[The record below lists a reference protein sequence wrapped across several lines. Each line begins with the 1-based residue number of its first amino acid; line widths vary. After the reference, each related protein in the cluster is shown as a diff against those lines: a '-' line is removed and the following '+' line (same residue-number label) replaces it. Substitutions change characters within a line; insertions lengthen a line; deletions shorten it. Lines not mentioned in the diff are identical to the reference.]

1 MENKIKEMPS
11 SQEAENSVL
20 GCILLDG
27 EQSFDKVIP
36 WIRNDNAFYTTDNKK
51 IWKAIK
57 ILRRKK
63 EPIDLVTVSN
73 TLREDGED
81 NISYYLTGLTDVIA
95 TTSNIES
102 HAKIVWE
109 KYVQREVRT
118 ASYKMN
124 KISFDKYEKTMPL
137 INQQLKWLEELRD
150 LQPDR
155 INNLDAMIEDAVEYI
170 KSGENVIK
178 FGMYALD
185 KPAGGMTRK
194 EVTVL
199 GGRPGHGKTTLMI
212 NVLKSLIEQGYKV
225 MLFNRE
231 MSNTE
236 MLRKLI
242 VLESK
247 SLLYGNIRRGE
258 IDGLEDEID
267 KAEQTIKEKYKNLIM
282 YDDIRTLQDGIAEIS
297 KHKPDVVI
305 DDYIQLI
312 TMNDNKDRRFQ
323 IETIMQEYKWVAK
336 KENCSALLIS
346 QLNREIERRIDPYP
360 RMSDYAESGVI
371 EQTVENALFVFYGY
385 NFDHENYDMYESE
398 IISCKTRYGM
408 VGGYKVGFAGNRCS
422 FYPTREQA
430 VKDLKNTNQDE
441 QPKTEWLE
449 GD

>member
-1 MENKIKEMPS
+1 M
-11 SQEAENSVL
+11 
-20 GCILLDG
+20 DG
-27 EQSFDKVIP
+27 EDCFDKALP
-36 WIRNDNAFYTTDNKK
+36 WIRNDDAFYIDNNKK
-51 IWKAIK
+51 IWQAIK
-57 ILRRKK
+57 VLRQKK
-63 EPIDLVTVSN
+63 DPIDLITVSN
-73 TLREDGED
+73 ELKENKETD
-81 NISYYLTGLTDVIA
+81 IAYYLSGLPDSIV
-95 TTSNIES
+95 TSANIEN

-109 KYVQREVRT
+109 KYVQREVRKT
-118 ASYKMN
+118 SYKMN
-124 KISFDKYEKTMPL
+124 GVSFDKYKKTMPL
-137 INQQLKWLEELRD
+137 INKQLKWLEELRD

-155 INNLDAMIEDAVEYI
+155 LNNLDAMVDEAVDYI

-199 GGRPGHGKTTLMI
+199 GGRPGHGKTTLMVNI
-212 NVLKSLIEQGYKV
+212 LKSLIEQGYKV

-258 IDGLEDEID
+258 IEGLEDQID
-267 KAEQTIKEKYKNLIM
+267 KAEKTIKKKYKNLIM
-282 YDDIRTLQDGIAEIS
+282 YDDIRTLEDGIAEIS
-297 KHKPDVVI
+297 KHKPDIVI

-312 TMNDNKDRRFQ
+312 TMDDNKDRRFQ
-323 IETIMQEYKWVAK
+323 IEKIMQEYKWVAK
-336 KENCSALLIS
+336 KENCSALLLS

-398 IISCKTRYGM
+398 IISCKTRYGV
-408 VGGYKVGFAGNRCS
+408 VGGYKVGFAGNRCG
-422 FYPTREQA
+422 FYATRDQA
-430 VKDLKNTNQDE
+430 VKDLKSENET
-441 QPKTEWLE
+441 PKTNWLE

>member
-1 MENKIKEMPS
+1 MEKQIGEMPS
-11 SQEAENSVL
+11 SADAENSVL
-20 GCILLDG
+20 GCILMDG
-27 EQSFDKVIP
+27 EDCFDKALP
-36 WIRNDNAFYTTDNKK
+36 WIRNDDAFYVDNNKK

-57 ILRRKK
+57 VLRQKK
-63 EPIDLVTVSN
+63 DPIDLITVSN
-73 TLREDGED
+73 ELKENKETE
-81 NISYYLTGLTDVIA
+81 IAYYLSGLPDTIV
-95 TTSNIES
+95 TSANIEN

-109 KYVQREVRT
+109 KYVQREVRKT
-118 ASYKMN
+118 SYKMN
-124 KISFDKYEKTMPL
+124 SVSFDKYKKTMPL
-137 INQQLKWLEELRD
+137 INRQLKWLEELRD

-155 INNLDAMIEDAVEYI
+155 VNNLDAMVDEAVEYI

-199 GGRPGHGKTTLMI
+199 GGRPGHGKTTLMVNI
-212 NVLKSLIEQGYKV
+212 LKSLIEQGYRV

-258 IDGLEDEID
+258 IEGLEDQID
-267 KAEQTIKEKYKNLIM
+267 KAEKTIKKKYKNLIM
-282 YDDIRTLQDGIAEIS
+282 YDDIRTLEDGIAEIS

-312 TMNDNKDRRFQ
+312 TMDDNKDRRFQ
-323 IETIMQEYKWVAK
+323 IEKIMQEYKWVAK
-336 KENCSALLIS
+336 KENCSALLLS

-398 IISCKTRYGM
+398 IISCKTRYGV
-408 VGGYKVGFAGNRCS
+408 VGGYKVGFAGNRCG
-422 FYPTREQA
+422 FYATRDQA
-430 VKDLKNTNQDE
+430 VKDLKSENET
-441 QPKTEWLE
+441 PKTNWLE

>member
-1 MENKIKEMPS
+1 MEKQIGEMPS
-11 SQEAENSVL
+11 SADAENSVL
-20 GCILLDG
+20 GCILMDG
-27 EQSFDKVIP
+27 EDCFDKALP
-36 WIRNDNAFYTTDNKK
+36 WIRNDDAFYIDNNKK
-51 IWKAIK
+51 IWQAIK
-57 ILRRKK
+57 VLRQKK
-63 EPIDLVTVSN
+63 DPIDLITVSN
-73 TLREDGED
+73 ELKENKETE
-81 NISYYLTGLTDVIA
+81 IAYYLSGLPDTIV
-95 TTSNIES
+95 TSANIEN

-109 KYVQREVRT
+109 KYVQREVRKT
-118 ASYKMN
+118 SYKMN
-124 KISFDKYEKTMPL
+124 GVSFDKYKKTMPL
-137 INQQLKWLEELRD
+137 INKQLKWLEELRD

-155 INNLDAMIEDAVEYI
+155 LNNLDAMVDEAVDYI

-199 GGRPGHGKTTLMI
+199 GGRPGHGKTTLMVNI
-212 NVLKSLIEQGYKV
+212 LKSLIEQGYKV

-258 IDGLEDEID
+258 IKGLEDQID
-267 KAEQTIKEKYKNLIM
+267 KAEKTIKKKYKNLIM
-282 YDDIRTLQDGIAEIS
+282 YDDIRTLEDGIAEIS
-297 KHKPDVVI
+297 KHKPDIVI

-312 TMNDNKDRRFQ
+312 TMDDNKDRRFQ
-323 IETIMQEYKWVAK
+323 IEKIMQEYKWVAK
-336 KENCSALLIS
+336 KENCSALLLS

-398 IISCKTRYGM
+398 IISCKTRYGV
-408 VGGYKVGFAGNRCS
+408 VGGYKVGFAGNRCG
-422 FYPTREQA
+422 FYATRDQA
-430 VKDLKNTNQDE
+430 VKDLKSENET
-441 QPKTEWLE
+441 PKTNWLE

>member
-27 EQSFDKVIP
+27 EKSFDKVIP

-51 IWKAIK
+51 IWKAVK
-57 ILRRKK
+57 ILRKNK
-63 EPIDLVTVSN
+63 EPIDLITVAN
-73 TLREDGED
+73 TLKEEGDD
-81 NISYYLTGLTDVIA
+81 NISYYLSGLTDTIA
-95 TTSNIES
+95 TTANIEN

-124 KISFDKYEKTMPL
+124 KINNVSFDKYEKTMPL
-137 INQQLKWLEELRD
+137 INNQLRWLEELRD

-155 INNLDAMIEDAVEYI
+155 VNDLESMVEDAVEYI

-258 IDGLEDEID
+258 IDGLEGEID
-267 KAEQTIKEKYKNLIM
+267 KAEQTIKEKYK
-282 YDDIRTLQDGIAEIS
+282 S
-297 KHKPDVVI
+297 KV
-305 DDYIQLI
+305 
-312 TMNDNKDRRFQ
+312 
-323 IETIMQEYKWVAK
+323 
-336 KENCSALLIS
+336 
-346 QLNREIERRIDPYP
+346 
-360 RMSDYAESGVI
+360 
-371 EQTVENALFVFYGY
+371 
-385 NFDHENYDMYESE
+385 
-398 IISCKTRYGM
+398 
-408 VGGYKVGFAGNRCS
+408 
-422 FYPTREQA
+422 
-430 VKDLKNTNQDE
+430 
-441 QPKTEWLE
+441 
-449 GD
+449 

>member
-1 MENKIKEMPS
+1 MEKQIGEMPS
-11 SQEAENSVL
+11 SADAENSVL
-20 GCILLDG
+20 GCILMDG
-27 EQSFDKVIP
+27 EDCFDKALP
-36 WIRNDNAFYTTDNKK
+36 WIRNDDAFYIDNNKK
-51 IWKAIK
+51 IWQAIK
-57 ILRRKK
+57 VLRQKK
-63 EPIDLVTVSN
+63 DPIDLITVSN
-73 TLREDGED
+73 ELKENKETE
-81 NISYYLTGLTDVIA
+81 IAYYLSGLPDTIV
-95 TTSNIES
+95 TSANIEN

-109 KYVQREVRT
+109 KYVQREVRKT
-118 ASYKMN
+118 SYKMN
-124 KISFDKYEKTMPL
+124 GVSFDKYKKTMPL
-137 INQQLKWLEELRD
+137 INKQLKWLEELRD

-155 INNLDAMIEDAVEYI
+155 LNNLDAMVDEAVDYI

-199 GGRPGHGKTTLMI
+199 GGRPGHGKTTLMVNI
-212 NVLKSLIEQGYKV
+212 LKSLIEQGYKV

-258 IDGLEDEID
+258 IEGLEDQID
-267 KAEQTIKEKYKNLIM
+267 KAEKTIKKKYKNLIM
-282 YDDIRTLQDGIAEIS
+282 YDDIRTLEDGIAEIS
-297 KHKPDVVI
+297 KHKPDIVI

-312 TMNDNKDRRFQ
+312 TMDDNKDRRFQ
-323 IETIMQEYKWVAK
+323 IEKIMQEYKWVAK
-336 KENCSALLIS
+336 KENCSALLLS

-398 IISCKTRYGM
+398 IISCKTRYGV
-408 VGGYKVGFAGNRCS
+408 VGGYKVGFAGNRCG
-422 FYPTREQA
+422 FYATRDQA
-430 VKDLKNTNQDE
+430 VKDLKSENET
-441 QPKTEWLE
+441 PKTNWLE

>member
-1 MENKIKEMPS
+1 MEKQIGEMPS
-11 SQEAENSVL
+11 SADAENSVL
-20 GCILLDG
+20 GCILMDG
-27 EQSFDKVIP
+27 EDCFDKALP
-36 WIRNDNAFYTTDNKK
+36 WIRNDDAFYIDNNKK
-51 IWKAIK
+51 IWQAIK
-57 ILRRKK
+57 VLRQKK
-63 EPIDLVTVSN
+63 DPIDLITVSN
-73 TLREDGED
+73 ELKENKETD
-81 NISYYLTGLTDVIA
+81 IAYYLSGLPDSIV
-95 TTSNIES
+95 TSANIEN

-109 KYVQREVRT
+109 KYVQREVRKT
-118 ASYKMN
+118 SYKMN
-124 KISFDKYEKTMPL
+124 GVSFDKYKKTMPL
-137 INQQLKWLEELRD
+137 INKQLKWLEELRD

-155 INNLDAMIEDAVEYI
+155 LNNLDAMVDEAVDYI

-199 GGRPGHGKTTLMI
+199 GGRPGHGKTTLMVNI
-212 NVLKSLIEQGYKV
+212 LKSLIEQGYKV

-258 IDGLEDEID
+258 IKGLEDQID
-267 KAEQTIKEKYKNLIM
+267 KAEKTIKKKYKNLIM
-282 YDDIRTLQDGIAEIS
+282 YDDIRTLEDGIAEIS
-297 KHKPDVVI
+297 KHKPDIVI

-312 TMNDNKDRRFQ
+312 TMDDNKDRRFQ
-323 IETIMQEYKWVAK
+323 IEKIMQEYKWVAK
-336 KENCSALLIS
+336 KENCSALLLS

-398 IISCKTRYGM
+398 IISCKTRYGV
-408 VGGYKVGFAGNRCS
+408 VGGYKVGFAGNRCG
-422 FYPTREQA
+422 FYATRDQA
-430 VKDLKNTNQDE
+430 VKDLKSENET
-441 QPKTEWLE
+441 PKTNWLE

>member
-73 TLREDGED
+73 TLKEDGED

-155 INNLDAMIEDAVEYI
+155 VNNLDAMIEDAVEYI

-305 DDYIQLI
+305 DDYII
-312 TMNDNKDRRFQ
+312 DNN
-323 IETIMQEYKWVAK
+323 E
-336 KENCSALLIS
+336 
-346 QLNREIERRIDPYP
+346 
-360 RMSDYAESGVI
+360 
-371 EQTVENALFVFYGY
+371 
-385 NFDHENYDMYESE
+385 
-398 IISCKTRYGM
+398 
-408 VGGYKVGFAGNRCS
+408 
-422 FYPTREQA
+422 
-430 VKDLKNTNQDE
+430 
-441 QPKTEWLE
+441 
-449 GD
+449 

>member
-1 MENKIKEMPS
+1 MESKIKEMPS

-27 EQSFDKVIP
+27 EKSFDKVIP

-51 IWKAIK
+51 IWKAVK
-57 ILRRKK
+57 ILRKNK
-63 EPIDLVTVSN
+63 EPIDLITVAN
-73 TLREDGED
+73 TLKEEGDD
-81 NISYYLTGLTDVIA
+81 NISYYLTGLTDTIA
-95 TTSNIES
+95 TTANIEN

-118 ASYKMN
+118 TSYKMN
-124 KISFDKYEKTMPL
+124 NVSFDKYEKTIPL
-137 INQQLKWLEELRD
+137 INSQLRWLEELRD

-155 INNLDAMIEDAVEYI
+155 VNDLESMVEDAVEYI

-258 IDGLEDEID
+258 LDGLEQEID
-267 KAEQTIKEKYKNLIM
+267 DAEKKIKEKYKNLIM
-282 YDDIRTLQDGIAEIS
+282 FDDIRTLQDGIAEIS

-336 KENCSALLIS
+336 KENCSCLLIS

-422 FYPTREQA
+422 FYATREQA
-430 VKDLKNTNQDE
+430 IKDLKNSSDNE
-441 QPKTEWLE
+441 KPKTDWLE

>member
-1 MENKIKEMPS
+1 MKKEIEAMPVS
-11 SQEAENSVL
+11 REAENSIL
-20 GCILLDG
+20 GCILLNG
-27 EQSFDKVIP
+27 EESFDRVLP
-36 WIRNDNAFYTTDNKK
+36 WIRNDEAFYTSDNKK

-57 ILRRKK
+57 VLRQKK
-63 EPIDLVTVSN
+63 DPIDLVTVSN
-73 TLREDGED
+73 ILREEGED
-81 NISYYLTGLTDVIA
+81 EMSYYLSGLTDTIA
-95 TTSNIES
+95 TTANVEN
-102 HAKIVWE
+102 HAKIIWE
-109 KYVQREVRT
+109 KYVQREVRKT
-118 ASYKMN
+118 SYKMN
-124 KISFDKYEKTMPL
+124 KVSFDKYEKTMPL
-137 INQQLKWLEELRD
+137 INNQLKWLEELRD

-155 INNLDAMIEDAVEYI
+155 INNLDSMVEEAVEHI

-258 IDGLEDEID
+258 IDGLEQEID
-267 KAEQTIKEKYKNLIM
+267 DAEKKIKKKYKNLIM
-282 YDDIRTLQDGIAEIS
+282 FDDVRTLEDGIAEIS

-323 IETIMQEYKWVAK
+323 IERIMQEYKWVSK
-336 KENCSALLIS
+336 KENCSCLLIS

-371 EQTVENALFVFYGY
+371 EQTVENALFIFYGY

-398 IISCKTRYGM
+398 IISCKTRYGV
-408 VGGYKVGFAGNRCS
+408 VGGYKVGFAGNRCG
-422 FYPTREQA
+422 FYATREQA
-430 VKDLKNTNQDE
+430 INDLKSEKE
-441 QPKTEWLE
+441 QPKTDWLE

>member
-1 MENKIKEMPS
+1 METQIGEMPS
-11 SQEAENSVL
+11 SADAENSVL
-20 GCILLDG
+20 GCILMDG
-27 EQSFDKVIP
+27 EDCFDKALP
-36 WIRNDNAFYTTDNKK
+36 WIRNDDAFYVDNNKK

-57 ILRRKK
+57 VLRQKK
-63 EPIDLVTVSN
+63 DPIDLITVSN
-73 TLREDGED
+73 ELKENKETE
-81 NISYYLTGLTDVIA
+81 IAYYLSGLPDTIV
-95 TTSNIES
+95 TSANIEN

-109 KYVQREVRT
+109 KYVQREVRKT
-118 ASYKMN
+118 SYKMN
-124 KISFDKYEKTMPL
+124 SVSFDKYKKTMPL
-137 INQQLKWLEELRD
+137 INRQLKWLEELRD

-155 INNLDAMIEDAVEYI
+155 VNNLDAMVDEAVEYI

-199 GGRPGHGKTTLMI
+199 GGRPGHGKTTLMVNI
-212 NVLKSLIEQGYKV
+212 LKSLIEQGYRV

-258 IDGLEDEID
+258 IEGLEDQID
-267 KAEQTIKEKYKNLIM
+267 KAEKTIKKKYKNLIM
-282 YDDIRTLQDGIAEIS
+282 YDDIRTLEDGIAEIS

-312 TMNDNKDRRFQ
+312 TMDDNKDRRFQ
-323 IETIMQEYKWVAK
+323 IEKIMQEYKWVAK
-336 KENCSALLIS
+336 KENCSALLLS

-398 IISCKTRYGM
+398 IISCKTRYGV
-408 VGGYKVGFAGNRCS
+408 VGGYKVGFAGNRCG
-422 FYPTREQA
+422 FYATRDQA
-430 VKDLKNTNQDE
+430 VKDLKSENET
-441 QPKTEWLE
+441 PKTNWLE

>member
-1 MENKIKEMPS
+1 MKEKLDVMPYS
-11 SQEAENSVL
+11 EEAESSVL
-20 GCILLDG
+20 GCILTD
-27 EQSFDKVIP
+27 ENCFDKAQP
-36 WIRNDNAFYTTDNKK
+36 WIRNDKAFYNTNNKK
-51 IWKAIK
+51 IWEVIK
-57 ILRRKK
+57 ILRQNKQ
-63 EPIDLVTVSN
+63 PIDLVTVANELKENKES
-73 TLREDGED
+73 D
-81 NISYYLTGLTDVIA
+81 IAYYLSGLPELIA
-95 TTSNIES
+95 TTSNVEN
-102 HAKIVWE
+102 HAKIIWE

-118 ASYKMN
+118 TSYKMYN
-124 KISFDKYEKTMPL
+124 ISFDRYDKTPSL
-137 INQQLKWLEELRD
+137 INNQLRWLEELRE
-150 LQPDR
+150 LQPNR
-155 INNLDAMIEDAVEYI
+155 LNNLDAMVEDAVAHI

-178 FGMYALD
+178 FGMYSLD

-212 NVLKSLIEQGYKV
+212 NVLKSLISQGYKV

-242 VLESK
+242 VLESEK
-247 SLLYGNIRRGE
+247 LLYGDIRRGE
-258 IDGLEDEID
+258 IEGLEDEID

-282 YDDIRTLQDGIAEIS
+282 YDDIRTLEDGISEIS

-336 KENCSALLIS
+336 KENCSCLLIS

-398 IISCKTRYGM
+398 IISCKTRYGV
-408 VGGYKVGFAGNRCS
+408 VGGYKVGFAGNRCA
-422 FYPTREQA
+422 FYSTREQA
-430 VKDLKNTNQDE
+430 INDLKKTNISE
-441 QPKTEWLE
+441 KPKTEWLE

>member
-1 MENKIKEMPS
+1 MEKQIGEMPS
-11 SQEAENSVL
+11 SADAENSVL
-20 GCILLDG
+20 GCILMDG
-27 EQSFDKVIP
+27 EDCFDKALP
-36 WIRNDNAFYTTDNKK
+36 WIRNDDAFYIDNNKK
-51 IWKAIK
+51 IWQAIK
-57 ILRRKK
+57 VLRQKK
-63 EPIDLVTVSN
+63 DPIDLITVSN
-73 TLREDGED
+73 ELKENKETD
-81 NISYYLTGLTDVIA
+81 IAYYLSGLPDSIV
-95 TTSNIES
+95 TSANIEN

-109 KYVQREVRT
+109 KYVQREVRKT
-118 ASYKMN
+118 SYKMN
-124 KISFDKYEKTMPL
+124 GVSFDKYKKTMPL
-137 INQQLKWLEELRD
+137 INKQLKWLEELRD

-155 INNLDAMIEDAVEYI
+155 LNNLDAMVDEAVDYI

-199 GGRPGHGKTTLMI
+199 GGRPGHGKTTLMVNI
-212 NVLKSLIEQGYKV
+212 LKSLIEQGYKV

-247 SLLYGNIRRGE
+247 SLLYSNIRRGE
-258 IDGLEDEID
+258 IEGLEDQID
-267 KAEQTIKEKYKNLIM
+267 KAEKTIKKKYKNLIM
-282 YDDIRTLQDGIAEIS
+282 YDDIRTLEDGIAEIS
-297 KHKPDVVI
+297 KHKPDIVI

-312 TMNDNKDRRFQ
+312 TMDDNKDRRFQ
-323 IETIMQEYKWVAK
+323 IEKIMQEYKWVAK
-336 KENCSALLIS
+336 KENCSALLLS

-398 IISCKTRYGM
+398 IISCKTRYGV
-408 VGGYKVGFAGNRCS
+408 VGGYKVGFAGNRCG
-422 FYPTREQA
+422 FYATRDQA
-430 VKDLKNTNQDE
+430 VKDLKSENET
-441 QPKTEWLE
+441 PKTNWLE